1 MLTADAASAAQL
13 DRAGPI
19 EAELR
24 GVSLGTVLAFVLDNQ
39 GLALLPRLDKRGQP
53 ALTIGSQR
61 QKGERWPVGW
71 PTTEPRRDLV
81 PALFDTVDV
90 ELDKVELP
98 RVLAAV
104 QEHVQVPILVDT
116 AALAD
121 EKIDPA
127 LLKVTLPARAHDVRN
142 RASQGA
148 GAAEDFARG
157 ARGRGQKAVF
167 VDLECAEGFARQVAG
182 GGPMILPAAEVVP
195 RSNRWA

>member
-1 MLTADAASAAQL
+1 M
-13 DRAGPI
+13 
-19 EAELR
+19 
-24 GVSLGTVLAFVLDNQ
+24 
-39 GLALLPRLDKRGQP
+39 
-53 ALTIGSQR
+53 
-61 QKGERWPVGW
+61 GW

-127 LLKVTLPARAHDVRN
+127 LLKVTLPAKRTMYEIVLRKVLVPQKISHEVRVDEAKKPFLWISSA
-142 RASQGA
+142 RKVSLVKSQE
-148 GAAEDFARG
+148 AAR
-157 ARGRGQKAVF
+157 
-167 VDLECAEGFARQVAG
+167 
-182 GGPMILPAAEVVP
+182 
-195 RSNRWA
+195 